1 LRKNAG
7 IGDWGF
13 ERARLQ
19 AAPYIVSKDLRHGWE
34 AVPCQ
39 SFNAGVFPQP
49 AREFS
54 GVFPWMKH
62 SELILALVLAISLAG
77 IAVAK
82 DAPAPLPKQFGGWQI
97 SGSSKTSADPAIADP
112 VNAAVLKEY
121 GFTSFESASY
131 SRDDGR
137 KLTLKAARFGDASGA
152 YGAYTYYKTP
162 LMRIEKIGDGAASMN
177 GRVLFYRGNI
187 LVDAAFQKLSAMSAA
202 ELREL
207 AEGLPLPAGNTRNLP
222 GLPAY
227 LPTQSYVKNT
237 AKYVVGPAALQ
248 HVDAPVPAGLVDFT
262 AGAEVVTGNYNSSGG
277 EATLMLISYP
287 TPQIAADHL
296 RRIEAARQ
304 PSAQPSDAASAA
316 STSSILPG
324 PIFDKRTGPIVVV
337 AAGPLS
343 QAEAKSLL
351 ASVNYDANV
360 TWNENTYF
368 TKRDNLA
375 NLLVNVIILCFIII
389 GFALIAGVAFGG
401 VRILAKR
408 LFPDR
413 IFDQAQN
420 REFISLQLSEKPP
433 EPVNDT
439 VSPSIKAV

>member
-1 LRKNAG
+1 MKLAKL
-7 IGDWGF
+7 I
-13 ERARLQ
+13 
-19 AAPYIVSKDLRHGWE
+19 
-34 AVPCQ
+34 
-39 SFNAGVFPQP
+39 P
-49 AREFS
+49 A
-54 GVFPWMKH
+54 
-62 SELILALVLAISLAG
+62 LAILSSLAG
-77 IAVAK
+77 SALAGGS
-82 DAPAPLPKQFGGWQI
+82 APSGSILPKQFGGWQI
-97 SGSSKTSADPAIADP
+97 SGSSQTSNEPAVADP

-121 GFTSFESASY
+121 GFASFESAAY
-131 SRDDGR
+131 TRDDGR
-137 KLTLKAARFGDASGA
+137 KLTLKAIRFADASGS

-162 LMRIEKIGDGAASMN
+162 AMLIEKIGDGAASMN
-177 GRVLFYRGNI
+177 ERVLFYRGNI
-187 LVDAAFQKLSAMSAA
+187 LVDAVFQKLSAMSAA

-207 AEGLPLPAGNTRNLP
+207 ADGLPLPSGNTRNLP

-227 LPTQSYVKNT
+227 LPTQSYVKNS

-248 HVDAPVPAGLVDFT
+248 HVDAPIPAELVDFN
-262 AGAEVVTGNYNSSGG
+262 AGAEVVVGNYNSSGG
-277 EATLMLISYP
+277 EAMLMLISYP

-304 PSAQPSDAASAA
+304 PSSQPAS
-316 STSSILPG
+316 STPSAGMNPILQA

-337 AAGPLS
+337 TAGPLS
-343 QAEAKSLL
+343 QAQAKSLL

-389 GFALIAGVAFGG
+389 GFALVAGVAFGG
-401 VRILAKR
+401 IRILAKR

-413 IFDQAQN
+413 VFEQAQN
-420 REFISLQLSEKPP
+420 REFISLHLSEKPP
-433 EPVNDT
+433 EPGNDA

>member
-1 LRKNAG
+1 ML
-7 IGDWGF
+7 
-13 ERARLQ
+13 
-19 AAPYIVSKDLRHGWE
+19 
-34 AVPCQ
+34 
-39 SFNAGVFPQP
+39 
-49 AREFS
+49 
-54 GVFPWMKH
+54 
-62 SELILALVLAISLAG
+62 
-77 IAVAK
+77 
-82 DAPAPLPKQFGGWQI
+82 
-97 SGSSKTSADPAIADP
+97 GSPRTSADLTVADP

-121 GFTSFESASY
+121 GFTSFESATY
-131 SRDDGR
+131 TRDDGR

-162 LMRIEKIGDGAASMN
+162 AMLIEKIGDGAASLN
-177 GRVLFYRGNI
+177 ERVLFYRGNI
-187 LVDAAFQKLSAMSAA
+187 LVDAVFQKLSVMSAA

-207 AEGLPLPAGNTRNLP
+207 AEGLPLPSGNTRNLP

-248 HVDAPVPAGLVDFT
+248 HVDAPLPSELVDFN
-262 AGAEVVTGNYNSSGG
+262 AGAEVVIGTYKSSGG

-296 RRIEAARQ
+296 RRIEAASQ
-304 PSAQPSDAASAA
+304 PSAQSTGGASVN
-316 STSSILPG
+316 SVLQV

-337 AAGPLS
+337 ASGPLS
-343 QAEAKSLL
+343 QSEARSLL

-413 IFDQAQN
+413 VFDQAQN
-420 REFISLQLSEKPP
+420 REFISLHLSEKPP
-433 EPVNDT
+433 EPGNDG

>member
-1 LRKNAG
+1 MKLSKLIPAFVLVPLLVG
-7 IGDWGF
+7 IALGK
-13 ERARLQ
+13 E
-19 AAPYIVSKDLRHGWE
+19 AAPSASI
-34 AVPCQ
+34 
-39 SFNAGVFPQP
+39 
-49 AREFS
+49 
-54 GVFPWMKH
+54 
-62 SELILALVLAISLAG
+62 
-77 IAVAK
+77 
-82 DAPAPLPKQFGGWQI
+82 LPKQFGGWQI
-97 SGSSKTSADPAIADP
+97 SGSARTSDDPAIADP

-121 GFTSFESASY
+121 GFTSFESATY
-131 SRDDGR
+131 TRDDGR

-152 YGAYTYYKTP
+152 YGSYTYYKTP
-162 LMRIEKIGDGAASMN
+162 AMLIEKIGDGAASMN
-177 GRVLFYRGNI
+177 ERVLFYRGNI
-187 LVDAAFQKLSAMSAA
+187 LVDAVFQKLSAMSAA
-202 ELREL
+202 ELREM
-207 AEGLPLPAGNTRNLP
+207 AESLPLPLGNTRNLP

-248 HVDAPVPAGLVDFT
+248 NLEAPVPGELVDFN
-262 AGAEVVTGNYNSSGG
+262 AGAEVVVGNYNSSGG

-296 RRIEAARQ
+296 RRIEAARPQSSQ
-304 PSAQPSDAASAA
+304 PSNNAPAANANP
-316 STSSILPG
+316 ILQT

-343 QAEAKSLL
+343 QAEARSLL

-401 VRILAKR
+401 IRILAKR

-413 IFDQAQN
+413 VFDQAQN
-420 REFISLQLSEKPP
+420 REFISLHLSEKPP
-433 EPVNDT
+433 DP
-439 VSPSIKAV
+439 